1 MRWLKEGQR
10 EFLINGVNVSG
21 KLTDFKHNNSK
32 GFSTLEGAIDF
43 VRKAGI
49 PTEEMDVVE
58 EEGDVLLRKPLS
70 AVMSHRIKN
79 GMTSTISCAKKGDAV
94 CDASDTEYTASRK
107 SPFMLSDTIITEL
120 ETTLRAD
127 STQPPKDTKHFS
139 CEESDDDTAWN
150 DESINESFHGSQ
162 TDHQVD
168 LNNSMTIL
176 KQLASADDAS
186 SANSKTAKSNQS
198 DTAKQQ
204 ICSQQQICSETC
216 KVNLNSRKY

>member
-1 MRWLKEGQR
+1 MRWPKEGQR
-10 EFLINGVNVSG
+10 EFLIVGVNVSG
-21 KLTDFKHNNSK
+21 KLTDLNTTISK
-32 GFSTLEGAIDF
+32 GFSTLEGATD
-43 VRKAGI
+43 VMRKVGT
-49 PTEEMDVVE
+49 PTEEIDVE
-58 EEGDVLLRKPLS
+58 EEGDVHLRKTLT
-70 AVMSHRIKN
+70 AVMSHHVNN

-94 CDASDTEYTASRK
+94 CDANNTESTASRK
-107 SPFMLSDTIITEL
+107 SPCMLSDTIITEL
-120 ETTLRAD
+120 ENTLWAD
-127 STQPPKDTKHFS
+127 STQPPQDTNHSS

-150 DESINESFHGSQ
+150 DESVNESFHGSQ

-186 SANSKTAKSNQS
+186 SANSKSAKSNQS